1 MRTERIR
8 ESRQKKKTR
17 RPAYGRHAAA
27 AVLAGLL
34 AVSFV
39 LAGCRDQSTVVERIA
54 EETEGESLPEETADS
69 MEAAASEQQADSEE
83 KEQDFDPASA
93 DAIAAPVKEERVSV
107 QADASGKPKKIEVSG
122 TLSGFSAE
130 DGAFVTDR
138 SGLTELKNSR
148 GEEEYHETED
158 GTVYWQN
165 LGGNIR
171 YEGLSDR
178 PLPVGVRVTYYLDG
192 EEMPL
197 QDMKGKSGEIRI
209 RFDYENKTEE
219 TVDAEE
225 TDKKI
230 TVPFL
235 AVSLAV
241 LPEDVF
247 SDVKISNGKIIDV
260 GGQRAAAGFALP
272 GLEDELLSDEQ
283 EIMESTEIPSAV
295 EITAHAENFGLD
307 FTGTILT
314 AGLLEDMDLSLADD
328 LEEQITGLS
337 GSLEQLSQL
346 GQLSNLA
353 DQLEAAAAAEP
364 ESVQLQA
371 LTAWAEPLRRCAEIA
386 ALAESARE
394 ITRYEDLLQRI
405 RCVQQADLEY
415 GGYTPAQE
423 GQKVSSVFL
432 IETDGTE

>member
-1 MRTERIR
+1 MRTEKIR

-93 DAIAAPVKEERVSV
+93 DAFAAPVKEERVSV

-138 SGLTELKNSR
+138 S
-148 GEEEYHETED
+148 D
-158 GTVYWQN
+158 
-165 LGGNIR
+165 
-171 YEGLSDR
+171 
-178 PLPVGVRVTYYLDG
+178 
-192 EEMPL
+192 
-197 QDMKGKSGEIRI
+197 
-209 RFDYENKTEE
+209 
-219 TVDAEE
+219 
-225 TDKKI
+225 
-230 TVPFL
+230 
-235 AVSLAV
+235 
-241 LPEDVF
+241 
-247 SDVKISNGKIIDV
+247 
-260 GGQRAAAGFALP
+260 
-272 GLEDELLSDEQ
+272 
-283 EIMESTEIPSAV
+283 
-295 EITAHAENFGLD
+295 
-307 FTGTILT
+307 
-314 AGLLEDMDLSLADD
+314 
-328 LEEQITGLS
+328 
-337 GSLEQLSQL
+337 
-346 GQLSNLA
+346 LA

-364 ESVQLQA
+364 ESAQLQA